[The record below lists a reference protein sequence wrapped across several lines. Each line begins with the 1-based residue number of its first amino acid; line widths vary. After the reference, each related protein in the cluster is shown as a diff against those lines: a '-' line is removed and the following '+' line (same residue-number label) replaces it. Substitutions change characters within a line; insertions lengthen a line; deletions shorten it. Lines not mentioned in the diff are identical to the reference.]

1 MALQYSLGHVYG
13 LQRNNRN
20 WSDQAVLPR
29 IIATDQIEDF
39 LKNSSSNEMYCLI
52 PCKVTL
58 IATYWII

>member
-1 MALQYSLGHVYG
+1 MELQYSLGHVYG

-39 LKNSSSNEMYCLI
+39 LKNSTS
-52 PCKVTL
+52 T
-58 IATYWII
+58 